1 MFSCQLSLLVIKL
14 SVVSVSNK
22 VGDDCCSG
30 ILSSCNV
37 LLSVVS
43 VSNKVDDD
51 CCSGILSSCNVLLS
65 VVSVSNK
72 VVRRLLFRY
81 TK

>member
-14 SVVSVSNK
+14 S
-22 VGDDCCSG
+22 DDCCSG

-43 VSNKVDDD
+43 VSNKVGDD
-51 CCSGILSSCNVLLS
+51 CCSGILSVMFSCQLSLLVIKLAT
-65 VVSVSNK
+65 VVVP
-72 VVRRLLFRY
+72 VY
-81 TK
+81 

>member
-1 MFSCQLSLLVIKL
+1 MFSCQLSLLVINLCDDCYSGSLSGSRNVLL

-43 VSNKVDDD
+43 VSNKV
-51 CCSGILSSCNVLLS
+51 
-65 VVSVSNK
+65 
-72 VVRRLLFRY
+72 VRRLLFGY